1 MVRPT
6 KANKWKEV
14 ALIQEGSH
22 LVSHASRHNGLDN
35 HPSALATNDA
45 KAQSTAIIDQVNDFQ
60 LTPLRAQLYVITL
73 TNSKQPCTCFVH
85 TRYTHYCSF
94 SFIMETHCINLS
106 ALAPM
111 VTANAS
117 KTNNNQ
123 LPSNKRL

>member
-6 KANKWKEV
+6 KAKKWKEV

-60 LTPLRAQLYVITL
+60 LTPLRAQLCVITL

-85 TRYTHYCSF
+85 TLLLFLIYNGNTLYQ
-94 SFIMETHCINLS
+94 FISIG
-106 ALAPM
+106 PM
-111 VTANAS
+111 VTANRN
-117 KTNNNQ
+117 KTNNN
-123 LPSNKRL
+123 